1 VTYVLKHA
9 MDNNARTVESTVEA
23 EDEWVATINKLANLG
38 KRFYAECTPGYYNEE
53 GKENGSGFFS
63 GQYGGGA
70 PEFFKILD
78 DWRDEGQL
86 QGLEIK

>member
-1 VTYVLKHA
+1 
-9 MDNNARTVESTVEA
+9 MDNNARTVETTVEA
-23 EDEWVATINKLANLG
+23 EDDWVATINKLANLG

-70 PEFFKILD
+70 PEFFKILE
-78 DWRDEGQL
+78 DWRADGEL